1 MANPNNMFIL
11 TINYSKNLTKDY
23 SKNFTTS
30 LLLTIWHMP
39 MFVVKCIVII
49 IIGLAYGSN
58 NCTHA

>member
-1 MANPNNMFIL
+1 MFIL
-11 TINYSKNLTKDY
+11 TINYSKNLTIIDY

-39 MFVVKCIVII
+39 MFVVKYIVIL
-49 IIGLAYGSN
+49 IIGLAYGSI